1 MRSNLRCGLFTCAL
15 TLVGALL
22 LRTTLLSHNYAEQQ
36 YHALRGHASRQAAL
50 RDARGAAAALV
61 DAVAMGLLLSCHAA
75 NAPASL
81 FSRRSDLSK
90 ITLNA
95 AQSMISTPTRKVAQ
109 LPSLG
114 TRSHISARATLR
126 WSGVSARASKKLAT
140 GISPLRTSLGSPLST
155 FSASAGNLFMK

>member
-90 ITLNA
+90 KKITLNA
-95 AQSMISTPTRKVAQ
+95 AHSMISTPPRKVAH

-140 GISPLRTSLGSPLST
+140 GIW
-155 FSASAGNLFMK
+155 

>member
-61 DAVAMGLLLSCHAA
+61 DAAGRGNCKRGGKCHR
-75 NAPASL
+75 
-81 FSRRSDLSK
+81 SRGSYLGEC
-90 ITLNA
+90 LNLC
-95 AQSMISTPTRKVAQ
+95 R
-109 LPSLG
+109 
-114 TRSHISARATLR
+114 
-126 WSGVSARASKKLAT
+126 
-140 GISPLRTSLGSPLST
+140 
-155 FSASAGNLFMK
+155 